1 MVYQSALGNRHHH
14 LSIAWMWMLHLF
26 LSIVCVFWR
35 CRDSSNRK
43 GVFYSLESYARL
55 LYYWSWGKWTLFWN
69 ALAKGMEKMYL
80 GKEQF
85 SWGKNSTL
93 WEVKVQFYQYQ
104 CI

>member
-1 MVYQSALGNRHHH
+1 
-14 LSIAWMWMLHLF
+14 MWMLYLF
-26 LSIVCVFWR
+26 LSVVCVFWR

-55 LYYWSWGKWTLFWN
+55 LYYWSWGKWTLLWN

-85 SWGKNSTL
+85 SWGKNPTL
-93 WEVKVQFYQYQ
+93 WEMKVQLYQYQ